1 MSKKIRNI
9 IANAMPLCAIIA
21 FVAMILACTSS
32 SSSVAGAVEGAASR
46 DKDGGSSA
54 EDSAMLTDSVA
65 SPFGDLAAL

>member
-32 SSSVAGAVEGAASR
+32 SSSLNSTLN
-46 DKDGGSSA
+46 GGSEA
-54 EDSAMLTDSVA
+54 GGTADDSAMLTDSVA
-65 SPFGDLAAL
+65 SPFDDLAAL